1 MPGSYLVNVLRRETL
16 QPTLRAE
23 LGIPLN
29 DFAFYCFSQPHRIL
43 AKTFAM
49 WMHLLGAVQSR
60 ALWPTCVR
68 QMDSGYGRI
77 WNDYTD
83 GRAPV
88 QVEC

>member
-16 QPTLRAE
+16 QPTLRAD

-29 DFAFYCFSQPHRIL
+29 DFAFCCFGQPHRTL

-49 WMHLLGAVQSR
+49 WMHLLGAVPCSV
-60 ALWPTCVR
+60 LWPTCVR
-68 QMDSGYGRI
+68 QLDSGYVRI
-77 WNDYTD
+77 RNDYMA